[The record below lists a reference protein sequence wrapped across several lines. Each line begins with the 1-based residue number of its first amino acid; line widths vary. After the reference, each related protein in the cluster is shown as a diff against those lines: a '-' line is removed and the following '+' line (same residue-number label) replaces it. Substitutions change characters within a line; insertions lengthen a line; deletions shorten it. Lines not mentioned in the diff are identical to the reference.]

1 MFISL
6 TLIPA
11 TSCVSSFQED
21 TPFGITPTK
30 AGYIPARMALVP
42 CMTWPERSSRIKG
55 QRLGVA
61 GPEETKKLCA
71 ELDLYIAS
79 GFENQ
84 PFMKGLSAKFV
95 EKLYTQA
102 GMSPAVNLA
111 IAQNWQR
118 NPQDCAECTTL
129 AAFYI
134 ASIAPRKEWSVWL
147 SEFSRATKGTDA
159 ILIPL
164 ILHHAIAQE
173 NERGLTI
180 ARRSAFVAM
189 LLVDT
194 TNGDLIWSGGRESDV
209 VTKAYDEDP
218 EAKKLQP
225 PSQEELNRRL
235 FTDALWLGFPGRQVY
250 K

>member
-1 MFISL
+1 
-6 TLIPA
+6 
-11 TSCVSSFQED
+11 
-21 TPFGITPTK
+21 
-30 AGYIPARMALVP
+30 
-42 CMTWPERSSRIKG
+42 
-55 QRLGVA
+55 
-61 GPEETKKLCA
+61 
-71 ELDLYIAS
+71 
-79 GFENQ
+79 
-84 PFMKGLSAKFV
+84 MKGLSAKFV

-102 GMSPAVNLA
+102 QMSPAVNLA

-118 NPQDCAECTTL
+118 KPQDCADCTTL

-134 ASIAPRKEWSVWL
+134 ASFAPRKEWIVWL

-164 ILHHAIAQE
+164 ILHHAVAQE
-173 NERGLTI
+173 NDRGLTI
-180 ARRSAFVAM
+180 ARRSAFIAM

-209 VTKAYDEDP
+209 VSKAYEEDP
-218 EAKKLQP
+218 EAKTLQP
-225 PSQEELNRRL
+225 PNQEELNRRL